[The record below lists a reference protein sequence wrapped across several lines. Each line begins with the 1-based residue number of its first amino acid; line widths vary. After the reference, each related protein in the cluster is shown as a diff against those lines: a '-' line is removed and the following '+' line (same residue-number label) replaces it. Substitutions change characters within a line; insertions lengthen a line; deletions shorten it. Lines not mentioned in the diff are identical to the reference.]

1 MRFKDHHLK
10 ACICLWQTTNNKH
23 QNRYHCLLLLQ
34 ASGKLEKMCI
44 LVVMHSVWC
53 IQCDEFNVM
62 YSACTVWCF
71 QCDALSVMHRV
82 WCIQCDAFSV
92 MHSVWCIQCDA
103 FSAVHSV
110 CRERRL
116 PITHGAVLDEV
127 TLIELKQSTHDWN
140 ILLPH
145 GRCNLAEL
153 CRKVTQAFRTV
164 SMNNRQLTVE
174 FKYNTLGFELE
185 CAAASWFCSVL

>member
-1 MRFKDHHLK
+1 MHLPV
-10 ACICLWQTTNNKH
+10 TNNKQQTSEPLPLPAPFTGFRKTWKDVH
-23 QNRYHCLLLLQ
+23 PG
-34 ASGKLEKMCI
+34 S
-44 LVVMHSVWC
+44 
-53 IQCDEFNVM
+53 
-62 YSACTVWCF
+62 
-71 QCDALSVMHRV
+71 
-82 WCIQCDAFSV
+82 DAFSV
-92 MHSVWCIQCDA
+92 IHSVWWIQCDVFSLHGVMLSVWCSECNAQSVMHSMWCIQCDA